1 MPFGFIKALYNIY
14 IFKTF
19 WKLNFPSMIICLHYL
34 LLAFIRHIIYPKLL
48 MYMTLH
54 AFIDI
59 QGHVYMFACLARIR

>member
-1 MPFGFIKALYNIY
+1 
-14 IFKTF
+14 
-19 WKLNFPSMIICLHYL
+19 MIICLHYL

-59 QGHVYMFACLARIR
+59 QGHIYICLLALRGLDNRSILYIF